1 MDPHA
6 AGFLTARLL
15 SPSLAARRVRPSTLS
30 SESGTLSPPQV
41 SPLGT
46 PILSANAF
54 DTPAHSHLDV
64 LSTGLSSLDI
74 TPLFGVCTEAE
85 INATPL
91 VECHKELALMHLRR
105 LLRIAMEDD
114 PNAIPAYTTKR
125 VAREQLARMTIVIRN
140 FVAHY
145 HRKHRKIPERLDKG
159 GCACGESIIM
169 DIIDASFSVPGVTG
183 NLTIPAF
190 PLPLRDYN
198 EQEVAALVRESYA
211 YELGEGADWPEVEP
225 WPIYYEHVVPGGP
238 VNTAGENIG
247 GHIDWNT
254 MCRRSSDN
262 HVIYYRGNEPAEILA
277 LKKAAIHLSDIMQK
291 GRKTRNTHS
300 WPPTGRSRSTSETDV
315 VIDWE
320 EVKQHIQAKRV
331 ATELS
336 MLGV

>member
-1 MDPHA
+1 MDPHTA
-6 AGFLTARLL
+6 EVLTARLL
-15 SPSLAARRVRPSTLS
+15 SPSLAARRARSSTLS
-30 SESGTLSPPQV
+30 SESVPLSPPQV
-41 SPLGT
+41 TPLGS
-46 PILSANAF
+46 PVLSANAF

-74 TPLFGVCTEAE
+74 TPLFGVCTEEE

-91 VECHKELALMHLRR
+91 AGSHKELALLHLRR

-114 PNAIPAYTTKR
+114 PHAIPAYTTKR

-145 HRKHRKIPERLDKG
+145 RRKHRQIPERLDKG
-159 GCACGESIIM
+159 DCACGESIIM

-198 EQEVAALVRESYA
+198 ELEVAALVRESYA
-211 YELGEGADWPEVEP
+211 HELGDPEMEP

-247 GHIDWNT
+247 GHIDWGT
-254 MCRRSSDN
+254 MCRRSSDD
-262 HVIYYRGNEPAEILA
+262 HVKYYRGNEPAEILA
-277 LKKAAIHLSDIMQK
+277 LKKAAIHLRDVMQK

-300 WPPTGRSRSTSETDV
+300 WPPTGRPRSASETDV

-331 ATELS
+331 AAEMS